1 MPYTRAAGYD
11 CRTSLRRPQ
20 LPQPL
25 TIALTVRF
33 DEAGLDAIR
42 AVDPRIELINLAE
55 HFGAAMPE
63 GEAKA
68 TVLAGLRSAE
78 VIAGSNRLT
87 TEYFDAAPNL
97 RWLQVMNAGL
107 ERLHRQGVLQRGFM
121 VTNGSGLAAAP
132 IAEWCIGAMFALA
145 KRFPGYV
152 QHQGRHEWLR
162 IRGAT
167 AIEGKTCG
175 IVGLGAIGR
184 ATAVRA
190 RALGMRVV
198 ASRRTVEGS
207 DPDCDELIPYSRLH
221 DLLAQSDFVVLC
233 VPLTDETT
241 GLIDDAALRAM
252 KPTAHILNIARG
264 PVIDQDALIAAL
276 REGRLAGAALD
287 VTTPEPL
294 NPESALWDLPNVLI
308 TPHTSG
314 SSDRRDGTAAA
325 LFVENLKRYIK
336 GEKLLN
342 LARPDLGY

>member
-1 MPYTRAAGYD
+1 
-11 CRTSLRRPQ
+11 
-20 LPQPL
+20 
-25 TIALTVRF
+25 
-33 DEAGLDAIR
+33 
-42 AVDPRIELINLAE
+42 
-55 HFGAAMPE
+55 
-63 GEAKA
+63 
-68 TVLAGLRSAE
+68 
-78 VIAGSNRLT
+78 
-87 TEYFDAAPNL
+87 
-97 RWLQVMNAGL
+97 
-107 ERLHRQGVLQRGFM
+107 
-121 VTNGSGLAAAP
+121 
-132 IAEWCIGAMFALA
+132 
-145 KRFPGYV
+145 
-152 QHQGRHEWLR
+152 
-162 IRGAT
+162 
-167 AIEGKTCG
+167 
-175 IVGLGAIGR
+175 
-184 ATAVRA
+184 
-190 RALGMRVV
+190 
-198 ASRRTVEGS
+198 
-207 DPDCDELIPYSRLH
+207 
-221 DLLAQSDFVVLC
+221 LLAQSDFVVLC